1 MLQTFFI
8 NINDAIFAAWSV
20 SYVLAESLEAQG
32 MHLIIQLLW
41 ATFIQTNYYSN
52 IFSPNH
58 PVDEF
63 SFKGM
68 RMWGQP
74 MISSCCLCV
83 RWENCRENWELG
95 GRGGAG
101 EGSPRFTLSGELLC
115 RPSKSYRKLL
125 DRVAFLQQQWSY
137 SVKICGALLGDWTN
151 GGYADGLLHVWWVG
165 FSTLGSWSYSE
176 EWVWMSWT
184 KLCSTVREVKCQ
196 QGSFPKIQY

>member
-58 PVDEF
+58 PVD
-63 SFKGM
+63 SSPSRK
-68 RMWGQP
+68 WGCGV
-74 MISSCCLCV
+74 SLWFHLVAFVLGV
-83 RWENCRENWELG
+83 RIAEKIENWG
-95 GRGGAG
+95 GGAG
-101 EGSPRFTLSGELLC
+101 EESPSVTLGGELLC

>member
-1 MLQTFFI
+1 MMLFLQLGVLAMFWLNPSKRKGCISSSSFYGQHLFKPTIIQTFL
-8 NINDAIFAAWSV
+8 ALTTQWMSSPSRKWGCGV
-20 SYVLAESLEAQG
+20 SLWFHLVAFVLGERIAEK
-32 MHLIIQLLW
+32 I
-41 ATFIQTNYYSN
+41 
-52 IFSPNH
+52 
-58 PVDEF
+58 
-63 SFKGM
+63 
-68 RMWGQP
+68 
-74 MISSCCLCV
+74 
-83 RWENCRENWELG
+83 ENWG
-95 GRGGAG
+95 GGGGGGG
-101 EGSPRFTLSGELLC
+101 EGSPRFTLGGELLC

>member
-1 MLQTFFI
+1 MLQAFFI

-63 SFKGM
+63 SFKEM
-68 RMWGQP
+68 RMWGQS

-83 RWENCRENWELG
+83 R
-95 GRGGAG
+95 
-101 EGSPRFTLSGELLC
+101 
-115 RPSKSYRKLL
+115 
-125 DRVAFLQQQWSY
+125 
-137 SVKICGALLGDWTN
+137 
-151 GGYADGLLHVWWVG
+151 
-165 FSTLGSWSYSE
+165 
-176 EWVWMSWT
+176 
-184 KLCSTVREVKCQ
+184 
-196 QGSFPKIQY
+196 